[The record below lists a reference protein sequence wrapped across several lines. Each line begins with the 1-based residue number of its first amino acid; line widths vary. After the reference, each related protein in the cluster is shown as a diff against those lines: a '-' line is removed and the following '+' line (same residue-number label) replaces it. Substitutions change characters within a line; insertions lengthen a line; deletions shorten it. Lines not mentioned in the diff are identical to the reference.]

1 MQQQITSTIPRA
13 EYAIQKSLFIY
24 NCLLT
29 VSQFQHLLLNIY
41 LMKITLL
48 HSMNISASLSSIS
61 YSALNIYSNLHPEK
75 KNIYYPFLHIQVIKI
90 HQNNLKTGGTLSA
103 FLLLNTLCGK
113 FLISVTN
120 SLQLVTIFT
129 IKVEESG
136 RVWCQT
142 GFHSNN

>member
-41 LMKITLL
+41 LMKITLS

-75 KNIYYPFLHIQVIKI
+75 KNIYYPFLHI
-90 HQNNLKTGGTLSA
+90 
-103 FLLLNTLCGK
+103 
-113 FLISVTN
+113 
-120 SLQLVTIFT
+120 
-129 IKVEESG
+129 
-136 RVWCQT
+136 
-142 GFHSNN
+142 

>member
-41 LMKITLL
+41 LMKITLS

-61 YSALNIYSNLHPEK
+61 YSALSIYSNLHPEK
-75 KNIYYPFLHIQVIKI
+75 KKNKI
-90 HQNNLKTGGTLSA
+90 
-103 FLLLNTLCGK
+103 
-113 FLISVTN
+113 I
-120 SLQLVTIFT
+120 I
-129 IKVEESG
+129 
-136 RVWCQT
+136 
-142 GFHSNN
+142 HSFICR